1 MALDNSGVQEL
12 ESLLNQI
19 FLQIN
24 QRVRCYL
31 AKKSL
36 SPSRYWLIN
45 NLSTD
50 QPLMMGELQKKM
62 GLSSATLTGLVD
74 GLVETKLVNRWR
86 DDNDRRVVFLTITP
100 AGASLRADV
109 NLYRSQ
115 LLISAL
121 AGQQI
126 DFDSLNTTLNIVL
139 SHLKLYCSKLK
150 ECAKTANDYKDGK

>member
-1 MALDNSGVQEL
+1 MVEDIGSAQEL
-12 ESLLNQI
+12 AELLNQI

-45 NLSTD
+45 NLTAD
-50 QPLMMGELQKKM
+50 QPLMMGELQKRM

-74 GLVETKLVNRWR
+74 GLVENNLVHRWR
-86 DDNDRRVVFLTITP
+86 DNNDRRVVFLTITP
-100 AGASLRADV
+100 SGASLRADV
-109 NLYRSQ
+109 NQYRSQ

-126 DFDSLNTTLNIVL
+126 NFDSLNTTLNIVL
-139 SHLKLYCSKLK
+139 SHLKLYCSK
-150 ECAKTANDYKDGK
+150 TANNCQDEKQL